1 MFSARASSIVKY
13 TPEITTKLSKQIPE
27 DVVDQICA
35 FVPKIINKRT
45 KLSTTPSI
53 NYLRHK
59 KAYQLHCMLQEYYAD
74 DIDEY
79 QKNKINHIFAPVN
92 PEDVILSAHP
102 KRLSRTLECISEI
115 LLSDHANWSRIFL
128 TEWSLYELYLGRN
141 NVYRSLNELA
151 HFNKALKTNNY
162 HYSVISTL
170 SYRKRNDL
178 LNLIV

>member
-1 MFSARASSIVKY
+1 MFSEQLSPIVKY

-27 DVVDQICA
+27 DVVDYICTFA
-35 FVPKIINKRT
+35 PKIINKRT
-45 KLSTTPSI
+45 KISTTPSI
-53 NYLRHK
+53 NFLRHK
-59 KAYQLHCMLQEYYAD
+59 KAYRLHCMLQEYYAD
-74 DIDEY
+74 DY
-79 QKNKINHIFAPVN
+79 QKNKINHTFTPVD

-128 TEWSLYELYLGRN
+128 TEWSMYELYLGRN